1 MIAEGEGA
9 KKRLCVGW
17 VHIKGQTTKWQK
29 ERVIRPRKKLCMY
42 IKGHKGKGHLTKEKA
57 LCVY

>member
-17 VHIKGQTTKWQK
+17 MHINQQK
-29 ERVIRPRKKLCMY
+29 ARVIRPRKKLCMY
-42 IKGHKGKGHLTKEKA
+42 IKGHKGKGHLIKEKA